1 MVISIIAGNWKMNT
15 TLREAETLAAS
26 VKQRIDSIEGIQT
39 VVCPPFVS
47 LAAVGWALRGSR
59 ISVGAQNLYHEVQGA
74 YTGEVSPTMLA
85 DLCQFVI
92 VGHSERR
99 RLFGESDELINKKVR
114 AALSVGLRP
123 ILCVGEQLEEREQG
137 RDKDVVERQLSSCLR
152 GVDSVPE
159 LVVAYEP
166 VWAIGTGRAATP
178 DVAQAMMAHIRAV
191 IGSLYG
197 EDASTSLS
205 LLYGGSVGPSNILE
219 FMQESDINGALVGG
233 ASLDVDSFAEI
244 VRRAAEVVT

>member
-1 MVISIIAGNWKMNT
+1 MGISIIAGNWKMNT

-219 FMQESDINGALVGG
+219 FMQESEINGALVGG
-233 ASLDVDSFAEI
+233 ASLDADSFAEI